1 MLGDEIGMGK
11 MVNALEVEEE
21 METEKIS
28 WKEREGIRYLV
39 FPQLEGTGLVVHAF
53 TSRPPDL
60 GFGRRPREEILKNRR
75 QVCHILGVNFLCL
88 TAGEQVHQ
96 AEVST
101 VGREDEGRG
110 ALSQEGAIPK
120 VDGSV
125 SNVSAVPLVLFTAD
139 CVPLF
144 FLDPVKRAI
153 GLAHAGWRGTL
164 ANAAGKVVSQMKT
177 AYGTRPE
184 DLLVTLGPSI
194 GPCCYQVGEEVLS
207 LFHHRFSDGRRLNL
221 WEANREELLSEGVKD
236 ENIVN
241 SEICTSCHSDIFFSE
256 RRDGSPTGRMMALL
270 MLRS

>member
-1 MLGDEIGMGK
+1 
-11 MVNALEVEEE
+11 
-21 METEKIS
+21 METEEIS
-28 WKEREGIRYLV
+28 CKEKQGIKYLV
-39 FPQLEGTGLVVHAF
+39 FPRLEETGLVIHAF
-53 TSRPPDL
+53 TSRPFDL
-60 GFGRRPREEILKNRR
+60 GFGRRPREEILRDRKRM
-75 QVCHILGVNFLCL
+75 CHVLGVNFLCL
-88 TAGEQVHQ
+88 TAGEQVHR

-110 ALSQEGAIPK
+110 ALVQEGAIPR

-125 SNVSAVPLVLFTAD
+125 SNVSEVPLVLFTAD

-164 ANAAGKVVSQMKT
+164 AKAAGKVVRQMKT

-184 DLLVTLGPSI
+184 ELLVTLGPSI
-194 GPCCYQVGEEVLS
+194 GPCCYQVGEEVTN

-221 WEANREELLSEGVKD
+221 WEANREELLNEGVKD

-241 SEICTSCHSDIFFSE
+241 SRICTSCHNDIFFSE
-256 RRDGSPTGRMMALL
+256 RRDGSPTGRMMAIL
-270 MLRS
+270 MLRSS

>member
-1 MLGDEIGMGK
+1 
-11 MVNALEVEEE
+11 MVNVLEVEEK

-28 WKEREGIRYLV
+28 WREREGIKYLV
-39 FPQLEGTGLVVHAF
+39 FPRFEETDLVIHAF
-53 TSRPPDL
+53 TSRPLDL
-60 GFGRRPREEILKNRR
+60 RFGRRPREGILRDRR

-88 TAGEQVHQ
+88 TAGEQVHR

-110 ALSQEGAIPK
+110 ALTQEGAIPE

-125 SNVSAVPLVLFTAD
+125 SDVSEVPLVLFTAD

-164 ANAAGKVVSQMKT
+164 ARAAGKVVSQMEEV
-177 AYGTRPE
+177 YGTRPE
-184 DLLVTLGPSI
+184 DLLVILGPSI
-194 GPCCYQVGEEVLS
+194 GPCCYEVGEEIIN

-241 SEICTSCHSDIFFSE
+241 VGICTSCHNDIFFSE

-270 MLRS
+270 MLSSN